1 MDEASFLTW
10 EKEQATKTDA
20 ASKLEAELQQKKN
33 ELQRL
38 RAADEEDDTLFFD
51 TVFGAR
57 MDRVQKEVEELER
70 RVQALS
76 DGGFAQEQK
85 EETGEEH
92 AVEELSKEADQ
103 NIEEMRVLAMSKAKA
118 AKKAR
123 EKKKHFLRVARDA
136 KNKAQAANDEA
147 QAADDKEAEALKA
160 VQELENAL
168 KELKD
173 TGGKEAMSKVQG
185 ALEATKTSKYMRQ
198 SF

>member
-1 MDEASFLTW
+1 
-10 EKEQATKTDA
+10 
-20 ASKLEAELQQKKN
+20 
-33 ELQRL
+33 
-38 RAADEEDDTLFFD
+38 
-51 TVFGAR
+51 

-70 RVQALS
+70 RVQELS
-76 DGGFAQEQK
+76 DERFAQEQK

-103 NIEEMRVLAMSKAKA
+103 NIKEMRVLAMSKAKA

-123 EKKKHFLRVARDA
+123 EKKNHFLRVAWDA
-136 KNKAQAANDEA
+136 ENKAQAADDEA
-147 QAADDKEAEALKA
+147 QAADQQKAEALKA
-160 VQELENAL
+160 AHELENAL

-173 TGGKEAMSKVQG
+173 TGGKDAISTVQG